1 MNAKRDIQTWEISL
15 ISPLHVGDGEALQLN
30 LDYTA
35 SRDGLKVI
43 DPDSVFKSLR
53 DNPRALTE
61 MGRQGFDLE
70 RFARDYGIRT
80 APRYTLLLHGARAPD
95 NLLAFIKNAFGQPYL
110 PGTTLKGAVRTA
122 LWTSLDRS
130 GLPDPSS
137 NYWQFKKAVERLD
150 GQDPHYDFMRPLL
163 ISDSYGL
170 EPDGFLQAEEIKFFN
185 LQHGDR
191 PGWKD
196 FKTRRT
202 LDRYRE
208 ASGIFVE
215 SLKPGISL
223 HIHAGLDQFLRT
235 GQIRSIWQIA
245 SCNGLEGFKAL
256 AKTVNAHSMELCRS
270 EKEFFE
276 QHRPETSQVADFYT
290 RLITRIEKLEES
302 SDSFILR
309 MAWGSGWR
317 GMTGNWL
324 HGSELEAVRRE
335 TKLGKKGVPVFPKTR
350 RLAMKDGV
358 PCLPLG
364 WVIVKPGQGKDFY
377 KKMQI
382 IPEAAEEI
390 KAVKPEPPAPKPVDP
405 AKIREE
411 KLEQFR
417 KQLADCD
424 NLPGKI
430 GTYTEKVKAQE
441 DQELQKA
448 MCQELIKKGE
458 SLGKK
463 KKFSKALS
471 KGQTWAKNIADLC
484 KDCGVDISGNAT

>member
-1 MNAKRDIQTWEISL
+1 MNAKRDLQTWEISL
-15 ISPLHVGDGEALQLN
+15 ITPLHVGDGEALQLN

-61 MGRQGFDLE
+61 MGRQGFDLD

-80 APRYTLLLHGARAPD
+80 APRYILPLHGAHAPD
-95 NLLAFIKNAFGQPYL
+95 NLLGFIKNAFGQPYL

-163 ISDSYGL
+163 ISDSHGL

-185 LQHGDR
+185 LQHGDK

-196 FKTRRT
+196 FKTRRN

-208 ASGIFVE
+208 ANGVFVE

-223 HIHAGLDQFLRT
+223 HIHAGLDQFLRA
-235 GQIRSIWQIA
+235 GQIRSLWQIA
-245 SCNGLEGFKAL
+245 SCKGLDDFRAL
-256 AKTVNAHSMELCRS
+256 AKTVNAHSMGLCNS
-270 EKEFFE
+270 EREFFE
-276 QHRPETSQVADFYT
+276 QHRPETSQVVDFYI
-290 RLITRIEKLEES
+290 RLISQIKELEES
-302 SDSFILR
+302 SDGFILR
-309 MAWGSGWR
+309 MAWGSGWV

-324 HGSELEAVRRE
+324 HGSDLEAVRKE
-335 TKLGKKGVPVFPKTR
+335 KKLGKKEVDVFPKTR

-364 WVIVKPGQGKDFY
+364 WVMVKPGHGKDFY
-377 KKMQI
+377 KKTQI
-382 IPEAAEEI
+382 IPGSAEEV
-390 KAVKPEPPAPKPVDP
+390 KTVEVKPPVRPPVDP
-405 AKIREE
+405 AKVKKE

-417 KQLADCD
+417 NVLNGCKNLAGEIDFF
-424 NLPGKI
+424 I
-430 GTYTEKVKAQE
+430 EKVKAQE
-441 DQELQKA
+441 DRELQDD
-448 MCQELIKKGE
+448 MCRALM
-458 SLGKK
+458 GKDRN
-463 KKFSKALS
+463 KFKKAL
-471 KGQTWAKNIADLC
+471 KGGKPWAQKLKALC
-484 KDCGVDISGNAT
+484 ETCGIDISVKAT